1 VSSVSRTPQGRWRAR
16 YRDPAGR
23 SRSRTF
29 DTKVKARRF
38 LDATNADMHRGQW
51 VDPAAGRLTLVEW
64 AATYLATVTNLRPT
78 TLATYQRDLD
88 RYVLPRFG
96 HLPLAGIRALD
107 IRTWLANELTAGIAP
122 TSVHRHFCT
131 LRRLLRV
138 AVETD
143 LLVKSPCA
151 GIKPTPVEPVEIRFL
166 TAAEVHR
173 LAEEMHPHFRVLVYT
188 AAYAGLRWGELIGL
202 ERARV
207 DIANRTITVLEQLVE
222 VKGEF
227 LWQPP
232 KTRAGRRRVTI
243 PAFLADMLA
252 EQLANRA
259 LPGPAG
265 LVFPNRAGKPIATSS
280 FNTAHW
286 TPAKRRTGLDG
297 LRWHDLR
304 HTAVALAIAQGAHP
318 KAIQARLGHSSVQV
332 TLDRY
337 GHLFPELDA
346 AIAEGLEGTFRAS
359 LQLLPG
365 GGEGAPQTPSRD
377 TRRTRVTQKRHK
389 IRASGG
395 QSRSRPDKAKSGAD
409 LQKGSEAASGIEPLY
424 RVLQT
429 QSIRLVR
436 CS

>member
-1 VSSVSRTPQGRWRAR
+1 MSSISRTPQGRWRAR

-29 DTKVKARRF
+29 GTKVEARRF

-51 VDPAAGRLTLVEW
+51 VDPAAGRVTLAEW
-64 AATYLATVTNLRPT
+64 AATYLGSVTNLRPT
-78 TLATYQRDLD
+78 TLATYERDLA

-96 HLPLAGIRALD
+96 HLPLARIRPLD
-107 IRTWLANELTAGIAP
+107 VRSWLADEVAAGIAP

-138 AVETD
+138 AVESD
-143 LLVKSPCA
+143 LMVKSPCA
-151 GIKPTPVEPVEIRFL
+151 GIKPPRVEPVEMRFL
-166 TAAEVHR
+166 TAAEVHG

-202 ERARV
+202 KRSRV

-222 VKGEF
+222 VKGQF

-232 KTRAGRRRVTI
+232 KTRAGRRRVTV
-243 PAFLADMLA
+243 PGFLADMLA
-252 EQLANRA
+252 EQLAHRA
-259 LPGPAG
+259 LPGPGG
-265 LVFPNRAGKPIATSS
+265 LVFPNRAGNPIATSS

-286 TPAKRRTGLDG
+286 KPAKRRANLDG
-297 LRWHDLR
+297 LRFDDLR
-304 HTAVALAIAQGAHP
+304 HTAVALAISQGAHP

-346 AIAEGLEGTFRAS
+346 AIADGLEGAFQAS
-359 LQLLPG
+359 LRLIPG
-365 GGEGAPQTPSRD
+365 GADEAPRTPARD
-377 TRRTRVTQKRHK
+377 TARTRATRGRHK
-389 IRASGG
+389 IVASDGR
-395 QSRSRPDKAKSGAD
+395 SRSLSDKAKSGPDQGEYA
-409 LQKGSEAASGIEPLY
+409 EAASGIGPLY

-429 QSIRLVR
+429 L
-436 CS
+436 

>member
-1 VSSVSRTPQGRWRAR
+1 VSSINRTPQGRCRAR
-16 YRDPAGR
+16 YRDPGGR

-29 DTKVKARRF
+29 DTKVEARRF
-38 LDATNADMHRGQW
+38 LDATGTDMHRGQW
-51 VDPAAGRLTLVEW
+51 VDPAAGRLTLAEW

-78 TLATYQRDLD
+78 TLTTYERDLTK
-88 RYVLPRFG
+88 YILPRFG
-96 HLPLAGIRALD
+96 HLPLSRIRPLD
-107 IRTWLANELTAGIAP
+107 VRSWLADELAAGIAP

-151 GIKPTPVEPVEIRFL
+151 GVKPPPVEPVEMRFL

-173 LAEEMHPHFRVLVYT
+173 LAEEMNPHFRVLVYA

-202 ERARV
+202 KRARV
-207 DIANRTITVLEQLVE
+207 DVANRTITVLEQLVE
-222 VKGEF
+222 VKGQF

-232 KTRAGRRRVTI
+232 KTRAGRRRVTV
-243 PAFLADMLA
+243 PGFLADMLA
-252 EQLANRA
+252 EQLAHRA
-259 LPGPAG
+259 QPGPAG

-286 TPAKRRTGLDG
+286 KPAKRAAAIDG
-297 LRWHDLR
+297 LRFHDLR

-346 AIAEGLEGTFRAS
+346 AIADGLEGAFRAS
-359 LQLLPG
+359 LTLLPG
-365 GGEGAPQTPSRD
+365 GAKEASRTPARD
-377 TRRTRVTQKRHK
+377 TARTQKTRGGHK
-389 IRASGG
+389 IVASDGN
-395 QSRSRPDKAKSGAD
+395 SRSLPDKAKSAPDQGEH
-409 LQKGSEAASGIEPLY
+409 SEAASGIEPLY

-429 QSIRLVR
+429 LA
-436 CS
+436 

>member
-1 VSSVSRTPQGRWRAR
+1 VSSINRTPQGRWRAR

-29 DTKVKARRF
+29 DTKVEARRF
-38 LDATNADMHRGQW
+38 LDGTSADMHRGQW
-51 VDPAAGRLTLVEW
+51 VDPVAGRLTLAEW

-78 TLATYQRDLD
+78 TLATYERDLA
-88 RYVLPRFG
+88 RYVVPRFG
-96 HLPLAGIRALD
+96 HLPLGRIRPLD
-107 IRTWLANELTAGIAP
+107 VRSWLADELAAGIAP

-138 AVETD
+138 AVESD

-151 GIKPTPVEPVEIRFL
+151 GVKPPPVEPVEMRFL

-202 ERARV
+202 KRGRV
-207 DIANRTITVLEQLVE
+207 DVANRTVTVLEQLVE
-222 VKGEF
+222 VKGQF

-232 KTRAGRRRVTI
+232 KTRAGRRRVTV
-243 PAFLADMLA
+243 PGFLADMLA
-252 EQLANRA
+252 EQLAHRA

-286 TPAKRRTGLDG
+286 KPAKQRAGIDG

-346 AIAEGLEGTFRAS
+346 AIADGLEGTFRAS
-359 LQLLPG
+359 LRLIPG
-365 GGEGAPQTPSRD
+365 SADEAPQNPARD
-377 TRRTRVTQKRHK
+377 TARTQKTRGRHK
-389 IRASGG
+389 IAASDGH
-395 QSRSRPDKAKSGAD
+395 SRSLPDKPKSAPDQGEH
-409 LQKGSEAASGIEPLY
+409 SEAASGIEPLY

-429 QSIRLVR
+429 LA
-436 CS
+436 